1 MFLMITNTLVMMIAK
16 KAELYLMDEPF
27 NSLDAESKIILAHII
42 FEMKKQDKSFL
53 IVSHS
58 DSDNLMYDKIID
70 LAQYKNQL

>member
-1 MFLMITNTLVMMIAK
+1 MIAK